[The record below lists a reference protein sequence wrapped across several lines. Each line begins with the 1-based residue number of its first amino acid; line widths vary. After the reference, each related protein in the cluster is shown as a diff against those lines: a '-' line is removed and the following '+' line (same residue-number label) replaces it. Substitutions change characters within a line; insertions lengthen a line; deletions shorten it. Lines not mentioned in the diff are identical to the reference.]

1 MNVTRNAPGF
11 TPNHLGKQTNAPT
24 DTLDAIPW
32 TGGPVVVHLD
42 CSEFTSHCPVTGQ
55 PDFGSLVIE
64 YEPDGHLVET
74 KSMKLF
80 LWQYRHASAFNE
92 AITDEIAEA
101 FMRQIRPRRVMVT
114 GRFNSRGG
122 IAVTVTAR
130 R

>member
-1 MNVTRNAPGF
+1 M
-11 TPNHLGKQTNAPT
+11 
-24 DTLDAIPW
+24 
-32 TGGPVVVHLD
+32 
-42 CSEFTSHCPVTGQ
+42 TGQ